1 MNTHCGERKKVAE
14 EGERN
19 LKRAKIASE
28 LNSIYIHFIVTFDLI
43 SNL

>member
-1 MNTHCGERKKVAE
+1 MHQRKKVAE

-28 LNSIYIHFIVTFDLI
+28 LNSIYTHFII
-43 SNL
+43 RSNLKFIKS